1 MLSASRNVYQN
12 KACNKIFET
21 YYNLVSS
28 QFSSNY
34 IGDQT

>member
-12 KACNKIFET
+12 KPCNKIFET
-21 YYNLVSS
+21 CYNLVSS

-34 IGDQT
+34 IGDQS